1 MPCCLSNRAKV
12 TRANCLVSQNAR
24 RMEDVSLFRYAD
36 KMVVRA
42 EKVLYSRY
50 SVCINL
56 SIGNPKDSPKAQ
68 SKKIVMEKCRKTHL

>member
-1 MPCCLSNRAKV
+1 
-12 TRANCLVSQNAR
+12 
-24 RMEDVSLFRYAD
+24 MEDASLIKFLE

-56 SIGNPKDSPKAQ
+56 SIGNPKDSPKVP
-68 SKKIVMEKCRKTHL
+68 SKKIVMEKCRKIHL